1 MAAVNYFGVGSSCIS
16 RRPACRGFF
25 ENYAALFS
33 TDRGKEPSM
42 VCSTKRPMLSESPKT
57 VPGDATLRNVFN
69 HLAVQWLGPVLKHC
83 YFVLWQA
90 ENTPPETWAFFQRL
104 WTPRNLDPSRK

>member
-69 HLAVQWLGPVLKHC
+69 HLAVQWLGRGFKPSHV
-83 YFVLWQA
+83 VLWPVWA
-90 ENTPPETWAFFQRL
+90 TPPEHGVFL
-104 WTPRNLDPSRK
+104 